1 MPRLT
6 RDRSIVSPY
15 SPRTHTPEP
24 FDGFSAPTSNTTYT
38 PNQFFDVCLPHSSR
52 GVVRLVAYLIRKS
65 LGWCDSE
72 GNPREEQIVVSYHDL
87 VTRAGIS
94 RDQVRQALDEAIAAH
109 FIECVEV
116 GQANALGQSGH
127 SARFQLRWDPSL
139 EYRKR
144 PSEFRGFFE
153 GDGNRTDIPN
163 QFFDVVVPSEPLSVI
178 KVVGSIVRFSIGFQA
193 RHGRRR
199 QQATLSYQEIQNYA
213 RIASRDVL
221 AQAIR
226 TALEHRYIVRMEDGV
241 FSPEAT
247 QRRPAVYALHWAD
260 GWNGKKSVPGVEASE
275 NRTSNGPISVPA
287 ERSEIRTNI
296 QTKPLNDTGKQQ
308 AVASLDVAKGI
319 LKAAGFGDAAA
330 ADLAGR
336 VPLEVV
342 ERQVRWLEQRAPAKN
357 RLGLLRRALEEDWSK
372 PMEVRTSE
380 LSEKAGF
387 VFAQYF
393 YAAFAGNQ
401 AEPVNEPS
409 VRDTTTA
416 ESLLHRLRV
425 VQPDVSPA
433 EAGRALG
440 QLARE
445 QRNPFPSLQVAVRQL
460 GDQLLV
466 KFQKRQERLERRTL
480 EAEREAHLATA
491 VPAYQTFLRREEE
504 RLREEQPDE
513 YGTFVTGRTEERER
527 LARHPLWSRSPRFLE
542 AFDAESRRLSDL
554 QRHFHLPDFAT
565 WDAALYPT
573 QPKP

>member
-6 RDRSIVSPY
+6 HERRIVSPF
-15 SPRTHTPEP
+15 SPRTQAPTP
-24 FDGFSAPTSNTTYT
+24 FGGFAAPTSNTTYT

-94 RDQVRQALDEAIAAH
+94 RDQVRQALDEAIASH

-116 GQANALGQSGH
+116 GQANAPGQSGH
-127 SARFQLRWDPSL
+127 SARFQLRWDPSP

-178 KVVGSIVRFSIGFQA
+178 KVVGAIVRFSIGFQA
-193 RHGRRR
+193 KHGRRR
-199 QQATLSYQEIQNYA
+199 QQATLSYQEILNYA

-226 TALEHRYIVRMEDGV
+226 TALEHQYIVRLEAGV

-247 QRRPAVYALHWAD
+247 ARRPAVYALHWAD
-260 GWNGKKSVPGVEASE
+260 GWNGQKSVPGVKASE

-287 ERSEIRTNI
+287 ERSENRTNI

-308 AVASLDVAKGI
+308 AVAARDQAREI
-319 LKAAGFGDAAA
+319 LKNAGFGDAAA

-336 VPLEVV
+336 VPLDVI
-342 ERQVRWLEQRAPAKN
+342 ERQVRWLDQREPTKN
-357 RLGLLRRALEEDWSK
+357 RFGLLRRALEEDWSE
-372 PMEVRTSE
+372 PTEVRTSE
-380 LSEKAGF
+380 LSGKAGF
-387 VFAQYF
+387 VFAQHF

-409 VRDTTTA
+409 ARDTETA
-416 ESLLHRLRV
+416 ESLLRRLQA
-425 VQPDVSPA
+425 VQPDASPA
-433 EAGRALG
+433 ETGRALG
-440 QLARE
+440 HMARG
-445 QRNPFPSLQVAVRQL
+445 QRNPFPSLQVAIRQL

-466 KFQKRQERLERRTL
+466 MLQNGQKRLERQTL

-491 VPAYQTFLRREEE
+491 VPAYQAFLRREEE
-504 RLREEQPDE
+504 RLQEKQPDE
-513 YGTFVTGRTEERER
+513 YGAFVTGRAEERER
-527 LARHPLWSRSPRFLE
+527 LARHPLWSRSSRFLE
-542 AFDAESRRLSDL
+542 TFDAESRRLSDL

-565 WDAALYPT
+565 WDSAHYPT
-573 QPKP
+573 HPKP